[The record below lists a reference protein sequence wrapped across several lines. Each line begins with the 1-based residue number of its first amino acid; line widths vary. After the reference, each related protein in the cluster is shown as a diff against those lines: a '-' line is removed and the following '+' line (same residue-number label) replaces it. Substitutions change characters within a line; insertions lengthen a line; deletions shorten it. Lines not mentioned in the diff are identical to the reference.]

1 MTFMKIVRESKHP
14 LPPSVL
20 PPPLSINVRN
30 SSNALNLD
38 VQFQTIPNLLPL
50 QMVINQVKENMI

>member
-1 MTFMKIVRESKHP
+1 MTCMKIVRFPKHP

-30 SSNALNLD
+30 SSDALTLD
-38 VQFQTIPNLLPL
+38 VQFQTIPNPLLL
-50 QMVINQVKENMI
+50 QMIINQVKENII